1 MYHIRHS
8 GKNHHNPL
16 QDELQQVFERF
27 FGDSETDSSSVVTSQ
42 WVPRVDIKEEP
53 NRFVIFAD
61 LPGVDP
67 ASIEVNMDKG
77 VLSIKGERKTE
88 AQAEGERWSRS
99 ERAHGVFFRRFA
111 LCGRQWRIK
120 FYFYKRIR
128 RRGANDGV
136 AFKNFAFRFNRYRSF
151 RLINFRNERVCLD
164 IFRADSLCKFFREAR
179 ISARHFVVHFIF
191 RT

>member
-1 MYHIRHS
+1 MNHLRHY
-8 GKNHHNPL
+8 GRNHHNPL

-27 FGDSETDSSSVVTSQ
+27 FGEGETDSSSVVTSQ

-53 NRFVIFAD
+53 GRFVIFAD

-88 AQAEGERWSRS
+88 AQAEGERWSRN

-111 LCGRQWRIK
+111 LPDSANPDGIEATGKHGVLEISIPKRPEASPRRI
-120 FYFYKRIR
+120 
-128 RRGANDGV
+128 NV
-136 AFKNFAFRFNRYRSF
+136 Q
-151 RLINFRNERVCLD
+151 
-164 IFRADSLCKFFREAR
+164 
-179 ISARHFVVHFIF
+179 
-191 RT
+191 